1 MVKPINKI
9 YTLAAADGDWYAD
22 NATGATITLLNN
34 ASPDAQAYKV
44 AVLNN
49 GAGDL
54 SSINFTIT
62 GLNQDGKAQT
72 EVLVGPT
79 NAATVFSA
87 YYYKSVTSITL
98 SSTLGANT
106 VDIGTT
112 TQFSTPT
119 IPTDYGSIG
128 SNIAVNY
135 TGIMTYTVE
144 GTDDNIQTKTPPF
157 YWLPVGSPLTSAT
170 ASQYAV
176 NLQAPRALRTTVASY
191 SGTPTFQFSILQA
204 GNRG

>member
-1 MVKPINKI
+1 MVKPINKE
-9 YTLAAADGDWYAD
+9 YTLVAADGDWYAD

-44 AVLNN
+44 AILNN
-49 GAGDL
+49 GANNL
-54 SSINFTIT
+54 STINFTII
-62 GLNQDGKAQT
+62 GLNQDGKSQT
-72 EVLVGPT
+72 EVIAGPT
-79 NAATVFSA
+79 NAATVLST
-87 YYYKSVTSITL
+87 YYYKYISSITI

-135 TGIMTYTVE
+135 NGTMTYTVE
-144 GTDDNIQTKTPPF
+144 GTDDNIQRKAPPF
-157 YWLPVGSPLTSAT
+157 YWLPVGSPFTVAT

-176 NLQAPRALRTTVASY
+176 NLQAPRALRTVVASY

-204 GNRG
+204 SNRG